1 MTIEKMRALR
11 GPNIWSRRPVVEA
24 EVVVEEDEED
34 AWSLSGFRERLVAL
48 LPSLPAWPSPEQGSW
63 SLADVLGQAA
73 LALEVVAGCPV
84 SSGRAG
90 RAVAP
95 GRYLV
100 AVEYSEEAVGRL
112 ALEEALALCRA
123 VRAGEPFDVAAAVRR
138 LRILDED
145 VRLGPSTGSIVRAAL
160 ERGIPIMRL
169 NDESLVQL
177 GWGARRR
184 LIRAAETDCTRAI
197 AEGIAQD
204 KELTKRLLRAVGVPV
219 PAGRPVTDEE
229 DALEAAA
236 EYGYPVVV
244 KPRHGNQGRGVTT
257 EVPDAEE
264 LRVAYR
270 NARAVEAEVLV
281 ERHVPGNDFRVLVV
295 GERVVAAARRDPP
308 EVVGDGRRTI
318 RQLVE
323 EVNADPR
330 RTEGHATSLS
340 CIRLDDVAIAF
351 LARHGQTPD
360 SVPGAGQR
368 VRLRG
373 TANLSTG
380 GTATDVTDLVHPEVA
395 RASVDAARVV
405 GLDVCGVD
413 LVCGRIDRPLD
424 EQGGAVVEV
433 NAAPGLRM
441 HLDPSE
447 GTPRPVG
454 RAIVDLLFPP
464 GETGRI
470 PLVTVTGTNG
480 KTTTIR
486 LIAHILA
493 RTGRTVGMTCSDGI
507 YVGGR
512 RIEVGDCSGPRS
524 ARAILQNPVVDTVV
538 LESARGGILREGLA
552 FDQADVAVVTNIGTG
567 DHLGLDYLRSVEELA
582 VLKRVVVQNV
592 APEGTAVLNAADP
605 HVAPMALVCPG
616 RVTFFARDRA
626 HPVLAGHIAGGGRAL
641 FVDQGDIV
649 AVEGT
654 FEHRIPLARIPLT
667 QGGALRFQTENA
679 LAAIGAAWGLG
690 VAWGVLEDALG
701 CFVSDS
707 KTTPGRFNVYSFR
720 HAPPAPG
727 PGLAAAGATI
737 IADYGHN
744 PDAIAAL
751 VEAADAFP
759 ARRRLVMLS
768 GAGDRRDCDLMAM
781 ARILGDA
788 FDEVILYEDACNRG
802 RKDGEVLALLRKGLE
817 GAARVEAVTEVRG
830 EFHAIERS
838 IGRLRAGDLGL
849 LLIDQVDEAIAF
861 LEALL
866 ARRHDTGGPRV
877 SQGGLTT

>member
-1 MTIEKMRALR
+1 MTIERVRALR
-11 GPNIWSRRPVVEA
+11 GPNIWSRRPAVEA
-24 EVVVEEDEED
+24 EVVLEEDEED
-34 AWSLSGFRERLVAL
+34 AWGLPGFHERLVAAMPF
-48 LPSLPAWPSPEQGSW
+48 LPPWPPAGEQSW
-63 SLADVLGQAA
+63 SLAHVLGQVA
-73 LALEVVAGCPV
+73 LALEASAGCPV
-84 SSGRAG
+84 SFSRASP
-90 RAVAP
+90 AVAP
-95 GRYLV
+95 LTHLV
-100 AVEYSEEAVGRL
+100 TVEYSEEAVGRL
-112 ALEEALALCRA
+112 ALQEALALCRA
-123 VRAGEPFDVAAAVRR
+123 VRAGEACDVAAMVRR
-138 LRILDED
+138 LRSLDED

-160 ERGIPIMRL
+160 DRGIPILRL
-169 NDESLVQL
+169 NDESLVQF

-184 LIRAAETDCTRAI
+184 LIQAAETDRTSAI

-204 KELTKRLLRAVGVPV
+204 KDLTKRLLGAVGVPV
-219 PAGRPVTDEE
+219 PAGRPVADEE

-236 EYGYPVVV
+236 DLGYPVVV

-257 EVPDAEE
+257 EVRDPED
-264 LRVAYR
+264 LRLAYR
-270 NARAVEAEVLV
+270 AAREVEREVLV
-281 ERHVPGNDFRVLVV
+281 ERHVPGDDYRLLVV
-295 GERVVAAARRDPP
+295 GGRVVAAARRDPP

-340 CIRLDDVAIAF
+340 RIRLDDVAIAF
-351 LARHGQTPD
+351 LARHGWTPD

-373 TANLSTG
+373 NANLSTG
-380 GTATDVTDLVHPEVA
+380 GTATDVTDRVHPEVA
-395 RASVDAARVV
+395 RAAVEAARIV

-424 EQGGAVVEV
+424 EQDGAVVEV

-486 LIAHILA
+486 LVAHILT

-524 ARAILQNPVVDTVV
+524 ARAILQNPVVEAAV

-552 FDQADVAVVTNIGTG
+552 FDRVDVAVVTNIGTG
-567 DHLGLDYLRSVEELA
+567 DHLGLNYLRSVEELS

-592 APEGTAVLNAADP
+592 APDGYAVLNAADP

-616 RVTFFARDRA
+616 RVAFFARDRE
-626 HPVLAGHIAGGGRAL
+626 HPVLAGHIARGGRGL
-641 FVDQGDIV
+641 FVERGDLV

-654 FEHRIPLARIPLT
+654 FERRVPLARVPLT
-667 QGGALRFQTENA
+667 QGGALRFQTENV
-679 LAAIGAAWGLG
+679 LAAVGAAWGLG
-690 VAWGVLEDALG
+690 VAWEVIEDVLSSF
-701 CFVSDS
+701 CSDS
-707 KTTPGRFNVYSFR
+707 KTTPGRFNVYSFP

-727 PGLAAAGATI
+727 PRPPADGATI

-802 RKDGEVLALLRKGLE
+802 RKDGEVLRILRQGLE
-817 GAARVEAVTEVRG
+817 GAVRAKAVTEVRG
-830 EFHAIERS
+830 EFNAIELS
-838 IGRLRAGDLGL
+838 VNRLRAGDLGL
-849 LLIDQVDEAIAF
+849 LLIDQVDEAVAF

-866 ARRHDTGGPRV
+866 ARAPRKAA
-877 SQGGLTT
+877 

>member
-1 MTIEKMRALR
+1 MTIEKVRALR

-24 EVVVEEDEED
+24 EVLVEEDEED
-34 AWSLSGFRERLVAL
+34 AWSLPGFRERLVAL
-48 LPSLPAWPSPEQGSW
+48 LPSLPSRPSPDRESW

-73 LALEVVAGCPV
+73 LALEVEAGCPV
-84 SSGRAG
+84 SLGRAG
-90 RAVAP
+90 PAVAP
-95 GRYLV
+95 HRHLV

-123 VRAGEPFDVAAAVRR
+123 ARAGEPFDGSAAAQR
-138 LRILDED
+138 LRALDED
-145 VRLGPSTGSIVRAAL
+145 ARLGPSTGSIVRAAL
-160 ERGIPIMRL
+160 DRDIPIMRL
-169 NDESLVQL
+169 NDESLVQF

-184 LIRAAETDCTRAI
+184 LIQAAETDRTGAV

-204 KELTKRLLRAVGVPV
+204 KDLTKRLLGAVGVPV
-219 PAGRPVTDEE
+219 PAGRPVADED

-236 EYGYPVVV
+236 DVGYPVVV

-257 EVPDAEE
+257 GVRDAAE
-264 LRVAYR
+264 LRDAYR
-270 NARAVEAEVLV
+270 NARAVESEVLV
-281 ERHVPGNDFRVLVV
+281 ERHVPGDDYRLLVV
-295 GERVVAAARRDPP
+295 GNRVVAAARRDPP
-308 EVVGDGRRTI
+308 EVTGDGRRTV

-323 EVNADPR
+323 AVNADPR

-340 CIRLDDVAIAF
+340 RIRLDDVAVAF
-351 LARHGQTPD
+351 LARDGRTPD
-360 SVPGAGQR
+360 DVPGAGQR

-373 TANLSTG
+373 NANLSTG

-395 RASVDAARVV
+395 RVAVEAARVV

-413 LVCGRIDRPLD
+413 VVCGRIDRPLD
-424 EQGGAVVEV
+424 EQDGAVVEV

-486 LIAHILA
+486 LVAHILA

-507 YVGGR
+507 YVAGR
-512 RIEVGDCSGPRS
+512 RIEIGDCSGPRS
-524 ARAILQNPVVDTVV
+524 ARAILQNPVVDAAV

-552 FDQADVAVVTNIGTG
+552 FDRADVAVVTNIGTG
-567 DHLGLDYLRSVEELA
+567 DHLGLNYLRSVEELS

-592 APEGTAVLNAADP
+592 APDGYAVLNAADP

-616 RVTFFARDRA
+616 RVAFFARDRA
-626 HPVLAGHIAGGGRAL
+626 HPVLVGHLARGGRAL
-641 FVDQGDIV
+641 FVDRGDLV

-654 FEHRIPLARIPLT
+654 FERRVPLARIPLT

-679 LAAIGAAWGLG
+679 LAAVGAAWGLG
-690 VAWGVLEDALG
+690 VDWEVLEHGLAS
-701 CFVSDS
+701 FVSDS
-707 KTTPGRFNVYSFR
+707 RTTPGRFNVYSFP

-727 PGLAAAGATI
+727 PRPPADGAVI

-744 PDAIAAL
+744 PDAMAAL

-768 GAGDRRDCDLMAM
+768 GAGDRRDRDLMAM

-788 FDEVILYEDACNRG
+788 FDEVVLYEDACNRG
-802 RKDGEVLALLRKGLE
+802 RKPGEVVAILRRGLE
-817 GAARVEAVTEVRG
+817 GAARVATVTEVHG
-830 EFHAIERS
+830 EFRAIEQS
-838 IGRLRAGDLGL
+838 VGRLRAGDLGL
-849 LLIDQVDEAIAF
+849 LLIDQVDEALAF

-866 ARRHDTGGPRV
+866 ARAPR
-877 SQGGLTT
+877 QAA